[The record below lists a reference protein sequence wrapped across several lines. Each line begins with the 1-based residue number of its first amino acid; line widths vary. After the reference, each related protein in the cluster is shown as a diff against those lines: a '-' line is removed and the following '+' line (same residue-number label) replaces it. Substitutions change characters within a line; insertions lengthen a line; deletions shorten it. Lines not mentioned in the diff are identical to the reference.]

1 MVTWIYLQ
9 MKATVQQKTGLPT
22 QLCRAGCQPLLQQLR
37 GARWLSGTFSRV
49 QIFEHF
55 TDCVSWFISCTLTN
69 WQRAPAE
76 PENCLCI
83 VQKTFIT
90 HARSTF
96 FFSTWVAASILSQG
110 LSVMQQL
117 EPNLGWGKK
126 PFSRFL
132 LQSTAPSV
140 PPSMQSSVWGT
151 ASTPPFHHLYSLQ
164 GSSLDKKIAAHLI
177 FKLNLHFISIEQL

>member
-1 MVTWIYLQ
+1 MNLPPNESYSST
-9 MKATVQQKTGLPT
+9 KRTGLPT
-22 QLCRAGCQPLLQQLR
+22 QLCRAGRQPLLQQLR
-37 GARWLSGTFSRV
+37 GARWLSGTFSRA

-96 FFSTWVAASILSQG
+96 FFLLEWLCTDPARDSVLCNSWNQTWEWTEVRNLSAHFFSKAPLPPCCHPRTAVRRALLPRLRSII
-110 LSVMQQL
+110 
-117 EPNLGWGKK
+117 
-126 PFSRFL
+126 
-132 LQSTAPSV
+132 STAYKDPL
-140 PPSMQSSVWGT
+140 WT
-151 ASTPPFHHLYSLQ
+151 
-164 GSSLDKKIAAHLI
+164 KK
-177 FKLNLHFISIEQL
+177 

>member
-96 FFSTWVAASILSQG
+96 FFL
-110 LSVMQQL
+110 L
-117 EPNLGWGKK
+117 EWL
-126 PFSRFL
+126 
-132 LQSTAPSV
+132 
-140 PPSMQSSVWGT
+140 
-151 ASTPPFHHLYSLQ
+151 HLYSARDSVLCNSWNQ
-164 GSSLDKKIAAHLI
+164 TWVEVR
-177 FKLNLHFISIEQL
+177 NLSADFFSKAPLPLCRHPRRAVCGAPLPRLRSIISTACKDPLGQKNSGPFNL